1 MLWFRQKRITLRFFF
16 HFLSSYRKSSNSKRT
31 FWLVP
36 DWKYFHYVFEFQF
49 VGIFFVCVFNDFIR
63 WNFVHRPRC
72 VASPP
77 LFFFSFFFWLKK
89 NQSTRKK
96 MKEEEITQPMK
107 RFLLFSLWW
116 KRGNVLHQ
124 MSALWRVN
132 EAGPRGFPI
141 RHGAAKVIFR
151 FIFLFFPFYFG
162 VSLPC
167 FFLFFLFIFA

>member
-1 MLWFRQKRITLRFFF
+1 MLWFRQKRTTLRFFF
-16 HFLSSYRKSSNSKRT
+16 HFLSQVRIQRGRFDLFQIGNISITYLNFNS
-31 FWLVP
+31 L
-36 DWKYFHYVFEFQF
+36 EF
-49 VGIFFVCVFNDFIR
+49 FFCVFLTISSDGISSIVLDVWR
-63 WNFVHRPRC
+63 APH
-72 VASPP
+72 
-77 LFFFSFFFWLKK
+77 FFSFLFFLVKK

-151 FIFLFFPFYFG
+151 FIFLFFPFFFG

-167 FFLFFLFIFA
+167 FFFLFFLFIFA

>member
-1 MLWFRQKRITLRFFF
+1 MCCDFDKNGQLCDFF
-16 HFLSSYRKSSNSKRT
+16 STSYHK
-31 FWLVP
+31 
-36 DWKYFHYVFEFQF
+36 FEFKED
-49 VGIFFVCVFNDFIR
+49 VLTCSRLEIFPLRIWISIRWNFFLCVFNDFIR

-77 LFFFSFFFWLKK
+77 LFFFSFFLVKK